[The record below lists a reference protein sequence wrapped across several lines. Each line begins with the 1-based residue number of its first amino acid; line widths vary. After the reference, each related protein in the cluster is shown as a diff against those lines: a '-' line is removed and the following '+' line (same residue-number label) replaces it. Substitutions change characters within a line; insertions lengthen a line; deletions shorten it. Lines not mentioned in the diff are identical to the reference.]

1 MVHPKKYMTLFD
13 FTLLLLFLTLINISD
28 KINCILKL
36 PPKWVNFL
44 IFLKFGLFDY
54 KLGLFNHKFG
64 ILFSMKSS
72 ICTIIVF
79 HYILIISTALYASY

>member
-13 FTLLLLFLTLINISD
+13 FTFTFFSYTINISD

-36 PPKWVNFL
+36 PPKWRNFL
-44 IFLKFGLFDY
+44 IFLKFGLFY
-54 KLGLFNHKFG
+54 HKLGL
-64 ILFSMKSS
+64 LFSMKSS

-79 HYILIISTALYASY
+79 TSILTTSIAPYTSD